1 MLYRNALELIGNTPL
16 LELNNLKKKY
26 NLKANIFAKLESYN
40 LTGSIKDRASLKMIL
55 DLEKENKIKEGYT
68 LIEATSG
75 NTGSGL
81 ACIGK
86 LRGYKVIIVMPNTM
100 SKERI
105 DILKAYD
112 AEVILTDGKL
122 GMSESL
128 RKAKELN
135 KEIKD
140 SIIVSQFENHSNVLA
155 HYENTSKE
163 LLNDLERIDI
173 FISAIGTGGTIS
185 GVAKYLKE
193 VNPSIK
199 VIGVEPL
206 SSPLLTKNVTGPHK
220 IQGIGPSFI
229 PKILDLNV
237 IDKIETCSDL
247 DAFNYAKEVRN
258 IEGIFIGISSGA
270 ALSIAIKEAQKEENE
285 NKNIVVILPDTG
297 NRYLSIEEFIK

>member
-75 NTGSGL
+75 NTGNGL

-128 RKAKELN
+128 RKAQELN

-185 GVAKYLKE
+185 GVGKYLKE

-247 DAFNYAKEVRN
+247 DAFYYAKEVRN
-258 IEGIFIGISSGA
+258 IEAIFIGISSGA

>member
-1 MLYRNALELIGNTPL
+1 
-16 LELNNLKKKY
+16 
-26 NLKANIFAKLESYN
+26 
-40 LTGSIKDRASLKMIL
+40 MIL

-75 NTGSGL
+75 NTGIGL

-112 AEVILTDGKL
+112 VEVILTDGKL
-122 GMSESL
+122 GMSESI
-128 RKAKELN
+128 RKAQELN

-163 LLNDLERIDI
+163 LLNDLEKIDI
-173 FISAIGTGGTIS
+173 FISVIGTGGTIS
-185 GVAKYLKE
+185 GVGKYLKE

-206 SSPLLTKNVTGPHK
+206 SSPLLTKNELGPHK